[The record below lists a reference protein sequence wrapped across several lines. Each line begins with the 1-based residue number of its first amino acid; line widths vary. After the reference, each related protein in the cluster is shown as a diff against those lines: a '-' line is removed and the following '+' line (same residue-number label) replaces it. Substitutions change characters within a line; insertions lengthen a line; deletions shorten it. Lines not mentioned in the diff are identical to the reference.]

1 MDIKGIDEINFMNLK
16 EKYDGKEIFIFI
28 NCDKDFDIVLK
39 FLELKYIFIW
49 RYGVIEDVIFEIFK
63 KDREKEII
71 FLGELELN
79 DLKKKL
85 K

>member
-39 FLELKYIFIW
+39 FLELK
-49 RYGVIEDVIFEIFK
+49 
-63 KDREKEII
+63 
-71 FLGELELN
+71 
-79 DLKKKL
+79 
-85 K
+85 